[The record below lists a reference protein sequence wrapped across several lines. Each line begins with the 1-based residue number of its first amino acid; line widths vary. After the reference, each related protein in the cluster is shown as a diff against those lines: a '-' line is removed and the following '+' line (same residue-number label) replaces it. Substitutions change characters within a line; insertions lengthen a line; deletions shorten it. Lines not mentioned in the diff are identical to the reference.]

1 MATTNNVSRKGST
14 VLLLAVL
21 VLFAMS
27 SILNSQTHIIEEI
40 ELSDCAIKSILH
52 GIKSE
57 NEGVKRGCIY
67 FAGKYKIKEASES
80 LVEELPSL
88 EDGELCSMLVWS
100 LYQIGNESC
109 CKELQNIVKNH
120 DSEELK
126 NFCSNL
132 SKIKEY
138 GLAIDLAK
146 NDY

>member
-1 MATTNNVSRKGST
+1 MATTNNASRKGSK
-14 VLLLAVL
+14 VLLLTVL

-27 SILNSQTHIIEEI
+27 SILNSQTHIIEEL
-40 ELSDCAIKSILH
+40 ELPDYAIKSILQ

-57 NEGVKRGCIY
+57 NEGVKRNCIY

-100 LYQIGNESC
+100 LYQIGNDSC
-109 CKELQNIVKNH
+109 CKELQKFVKNH

-138 GLAIDLAK
+138 GLSIALTK